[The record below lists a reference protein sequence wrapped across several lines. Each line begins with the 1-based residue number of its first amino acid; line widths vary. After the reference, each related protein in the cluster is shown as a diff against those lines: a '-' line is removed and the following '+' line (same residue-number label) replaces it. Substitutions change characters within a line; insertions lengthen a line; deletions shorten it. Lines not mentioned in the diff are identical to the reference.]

1 MLPPFDMEF
10 PQNDFIVYIYIYIWL
25 KQQIVSTTKV
35 NNKLFQPQRFTL
47 PLKKFTQHYNIGII
61 SRVLLCLSK
70 RFVHIFTGRIIQ
82 FRRKH
87 WFKSH
92 YQSLA
97 LSVPQLGLCK
107 RLGLYP
113 SMLSGAL
120 KVHGVKVLYSITVMS
135 RAQASAELKLRRH
148 ESRLFTP
155 LSCTQVFSKCILL
168 KIY

>member
-70 RFVHIFTGRIIQ
+70 RFVHIFTGNLGGNIDLKVIINPWP
-82 FRRKH
+82 FLYLN
-87 WFKSH
+87 F
-92 YQSLA
+92 
-97 LSVPQLGLCK
+97 GLCK